1 MALNRNRLFCELNG
15 VKDYMCSFV
24 HISVANYAY
33 NFNYRMGTICVV
45 DVHVVFLF
53 VGGSKFMFIRYTRGT
68 GTPFLD

>member
-1 MALNRNRLFCELNG
+1 
-15 VKDYMCSFV
+15 MCSFV

-68 GTPFLD
+68 GTPFFWIEGYRTPLFRTKR